1 MNKPTVSI
9 IAAIGKNR
17 ELGKNNK
24 LLWSLS
30 KDMKRF
36 RDKTRNHPV
45 IMGRKTFESI
55 GRVLPHR
62 TNIIISRNSD
72 LKVPRAYVFLSMQ
85 DSIEFAKTKES
96 KEIFIIGGAQI
107 YQQAI
112 SIVDKLYLTI
122 IDKEYLEADAYFP
135 EYKEFKK
142 EVFKQNISENNLK
155 YIFLDLIH

>member
-1 MNKPTVSI
+1 MKVKISI
-9 IAAIGKNR
+9 IVAIGKNR

-45 IMGRKTFESI
+45 IMGRKTFQSI

-62 TNIIISRNSD
+62 TNIIVTRNSD
-72 LKVPRAYVFLSMQ
+72 LKVPGAYVFPSMQ

-96 KEIFIIGGAQI
+96 EEIFIIGGAQI

-112 SIVDKLYLTI
+112 SIADKLYLTI
-122 IDKEYLEADAYFP
+122 INKSYPEADAYFP

-142 EVFKQNISENNLK
+142 EVFKQDISENNLK
-155 YIFLDLIH
+155 YIFLDLTR